1 MGCFTPY
8 LCQRVGAIYKLPGSI
23 WNYMKLNQIYIYILY
38 IFRGVEGTGESTE
51 IFQIGGAVAP
61 PDFF

>member
-1 MGCFTPY
+1 
-8 LCQRVGAIYKLPGSI
+8 
-23 WNYMKLNQIYIYILY
+23 MKLNQIYIYIYY
-38 IFRGVEGTGESTE
+38 IYIYIYIQGVEGTGESTE

>member
-1 MGCFTPY
+1 MELYETKSY
-8 LCQRVGAIYKLPGSI
+8 
-23 WNYMKLNQIYIYILY
+23 IYIYYIY